1 MTGIDTLTGM
11 SSSIFGARLREWRV
25 RRHLSQLA
33 LACDAGI
40 STRHLSFLES
50 GRAQPSRE
58 MILRLAEQL
67 EVPLRERNEL
77 LLGAGFAP
85 LYAQHG
91 FGDPALRVATA
102 AVDRILAAHEPYPG
116 LAIDRHWTMVRANR
130 VVAPLLAGVAPHLLV
145 PPVNVMR
152 LSLAADGLLSHI
164 VNAAEWR
171 QHLLVRLARQVRE
184 TADPVLQALHEELR
198 GEPSSLDGSAIDH
211 VIVPLRL
218 RTPGGE
224 LSFISSTLVFGHP
237 MDVTLSELAVELF
250 FPADET
256 TAEALRQSADSR

>member
-1 MTGIDTLTGM
+1 M

-40 STRHLSFLES
+40 STRHLSFMES
-50 GRAQPSRE
+50 GRALPSRE

-67 EVPLRERNEL
+67 EIPLRERNEL

-91 FGDPALRVATA
+91 LGDQALRMATE
-102 AVDRILAAHEPYPG
+102 AVDRILAAHEPFPG
-116 LAIDRHWTMVRANR
+116 LAIDRHWTMVRANS
-130 VVAPLLAGVAPHLLV
+130 VVAPLLAGVAPHLLA

-152 LSLAADGLLSHI
+152 LSLAPDGLLPQI

-171 QHLLVRLARQVRE
+171 QHLLTRLARQARE
-184 TADPVLQALHEELR
+184 TADSVLHALLEELR
-198 GEPSSLDGSAIDH
+198 GLSAPADVPPVDS

-218 RTPGGE
+218 RTPAGE
-224 LSFISSTLVFGHP
+224 LSFISTTLVFGHP

-256 TAEALRQSADSR
+256 TGDVLRTLAAAQRA